1 MRAQLSFEFLVY
13 LSLAGLS
20 LLFSVSILNAN
31 SHFLYNKV
39 GYYWAS
45 EMAYKINDAILS
57 GSYSNFTTFLPQ
69 GMCNSSIT
77 GGALDTEYGNFS
89 IAGKVLAQG
98 KVFCPDGAEA
108 NFEMGYANGTRL
120 IRV

>member
-20 LLFSVSILNAN
+20 LLFSVSLLSTS
-31 SHFLYNKV
+31 SHSIYNKA

-45 EMAYKINDAILS
+45 ALAYKINDAILS
-57 GSYSNFTTFLPQ
+57 GPYLNFSTFLPQ
-69 GMCNSSIT
+69 GMCNSSIN
-77 GGALDTEYGNFS
+77 GAVLHTEYGDFN
-89 IAGKVLAQG
+89 IASKVLAEG
-98 KVFCPDGAEA
+98 KVFCPDGTEA
-108 NFEMGYANGTRL
+108 NFEMGFANGTRL